1 MRRDRLAP
9 AFAALLAG
17 LLAVPTPAR
26 AQRQYIDVGSP
37 DFRPLAL
44 AVVPF
49 AAGPGAGTDAVDAYQ
64 TFRDD
69 LALTGTFDLLDPR
82 SFLADAGEGTQAS
95 AIRFSR
101 WSDVGA
107 EGLVK
112 AAVKREGVQVAGELH
127 LYDVRAGRE
136 VLYRVYRERTARA
149 LAHRFADDVLQYYT
163 REPGVF
169 RTRIAAVR
177 KTKGAWEIVLLDVDG
192 QGAETLRRET
202 TIALLPTW
210 RPDGGEVLFTSYRS
224 GKPEI
229 WAARVPDGAVRP
241 VVALGD
247 LASGGV
253 YSPDGRRIAFT
264 ASVDGNSD
272 VYLANADGSDIR
284 RLTTDPATDTSPTW
298 SPDGRRIAFVSTR
311 SGNPHIY
318 LMNADGSNQ
327 RRLTFQGNYN
337 QTPRWSPRGDQ
348 IAFTARDERRVF
360 DVFLVSPETGKI
372 GRVTQDQGLTNEEP
386 SWAPNGRLLV
396 FVTDR
401 GGRQQLV
408 VSNPAGDRQRVV
420 TSDPA
425 GLGAPA
431 WGPLPP

>member
-1 MRRDRLAP
+1 MTRTLL
-9 AFAALLAG
+9 ALLA
-17 LLAVPTPAR
+17 AVPLLVPSAAL

-37 DFRPLAL
+37 DFRPLAI
-44 AVVPF
+44 ADVPF
-49 AAGPGAGTDAVDAYQ
+49 QSGPGAQADAVDVQ
-64 TFRDD
+64 LTFRDD
-69 LALTGTFDLLDPR
+69 LSLTGIFDLLDAR
-82 SFLADAGEGTQAS
+82 SFLADASEGTQAS
-95 AIRFSR
+95 TIKFRR

-112 AAVKREGVQVAGELH
+112 AAVKREGALVAGELH

-169 RTRIAAVR
+169 RTRIAAIR
-177 KTKGAWEIVLLDVDG
+177 KTQGAWDIVLLDADG
-192 QGAETLRRET
+192 KGAETLRRET
-202 TIALLPTW
+202 AIALLPSW
-210 RPDGGEVLFTSYRS
+210 RPDGGEILFTSYRS

-229 WAARVPDGAVRP
+229 WGLRVPDGTPRP
-241 VVALGD
+241 VVSLGD
-247 LASGGV
+247 LASGAV

-264 ASVDGNSD
+264 ASVEGNSD
-272 VYLANADGSDIR
+272 VYVAGADGSGIR
-284 RLTTDPATDTSPTW
+284 RLTADPATDTSPTW
-298 SPDGRRIAFVSTR
+298 SPDGRRIAFVSSR

-318 LMNADGSNQ
+318 VMNADGSEQ

-372 GRVTQDQGLTNEEP
+372 TRVTQDQGLTNEEP
-386 SWAPNGRLLV
+386 SWAANGRLLV

-408 VSNPAGDRQRVV
+408 ISNPAGDRQRVV

-425 GLGAPA
+425 GLVAPS
-431 WGPLPP
+431 WGPLPPP

>member
-1 MRRDRLAP
+1 MRKLA
-9 AFAALLAG
+9 AAALL
-17 LLAVPTPAR
+17 LLPALAL

-44 AVVPF
+44 AVAPF
-49 AAGPGAGTDAVDAYQ
+49 ASGPGALADATDVQQ

-69 LALTGTFDLLDPR
+69 LALTGIFDLLDPR
-82 SFLADAGEGTQAS
+82 SFLASASEGTSAS
-95 AIRFSR
+95 SIQFTR
-101 WSDVGA
+101 WVDVGA

-112 AAVKREGVQVAGELH
+112 AAVKREGALLGGELH

-136 VLYRVYRERTARA
+136 VLYRVYRERNARA

-169 RTRIAAVR
+169 RTRIAAIR
-177 KTKGAWEIVLLDVDG
+177 KSRGAWEILLLDADG
-192 QGAETLRRET
+192 KGVEVLRREN
-202 TIALLPTW
+202 TITLLPAW
-210 RPDGGEVLFTSYRS
+210 RPDGGEILVTSYRS
-224 GKPEI
+224 GKPEL
-229 WAARVPDGAVRP
+229 WAFRVPDGAPRP
-241 VVALGD
+241 VIAMGD

-272 VYLANADGSDIR
+272 VYVASVDGTDVR
-284 RLTTDPATDTSPTW
+284 RLTSDPATDTSPTW
-298 SPDGRRIAFVSTR
+298 SPDGRRIAFVSSR

-318 LMNADGSNQ
+318 VMNADGSDQ
-327 RRLTFQGNYN
+327 RRLTFKGNYN

-360 DVFLVSPETGKI
+360 DVFLVSPESGRIT
-372 GRVTQDQGLTNEEP
+372 RVTQDQGPTNEEP

-396 FVTDR
+396 LGSDR
-401 GGRQQLV
+401 GGRSQLV
-408 VSNPAGDRQRVV
+408 VSNPVGDRQRVITTEPGV
-420 TSDPA
+420 VGS
-425 GLGAPA
+425 PA
-431 WGPLPP
+431 WGPFAP

>member
-1 MRRDRLAP
+1 MNRIALATLLV
-9 AFAALLAG
+9 ALALVAA
-17 LLAVPTPAR
+17 PAR

-37 DFRPLAL
+37 NFRPLAL

-49 AAGPGAGTDAVDAYQ
+49 ASGSGAGPDARDATQ

-69 LALTGTFDLLDPR
+69 LALTGVFDLLDPR
-82 SFLADAGEGTQAS
+82 SFLADASEGTQAS
-95 AIRFSR
+95 QIRFPR

-112 AAVKREGVQVAGELH
+112 AAVKREGQQVAGELH

-136 VLYRVYRERTARA
+136 VLYRVYRERSARA
-149 LAHRFADDVLQYYT
+149 LAHRFADDVIQFYT

-169 RTRIAAVR
+169 RTRIAAIR
-177 KTKGAWEIVLLDVDG
+177 KGRGTWDIVLLDPDG
-192 QGAETLRRET
+192 KGQETLRRET
-202 TIALLPTW
+202 AIAMLPSW

-224 GKPEI
+224 GRPEI
-229 WAARVPDGAVRP
+229 WAARVPDGAVRA
-241 VVALGD
+241 VVAMGD

-253 YSPDGRRIAFT
+253 YAPDGRHIAFT

-272 VYLANADGSDIR
+272 VYVANADGTDVR
-284 RLTTDPATDTSPTW
+284 RLTTDPGTDTSPSW
-298 SPDGRRIAFVSTR
+298 SPDGRRIAFVSNR

-318 LMNADGSNQ
+318 VMNADGTGQ

-348 IAFTARDERRVF
+348 IAFTARDERRAF

-372 GRVTQDQGLTNEEP
+372 TRVTQDQGLTNEEP

-396 FVTDR
+396 LSTDR
-401 GGRQQLV
+401 SGRQPQLV
-408 VSNPAGDRQRVV
+408 IANPAGDRQGVV
-420 TSDPA
+420 TSDSSGFTSPS
-425 GLGAPA
+425 

>member
-1 MRRDRLAP
+1 MKKP
-9 AFAALLAG
+9 SIALLLA
-17 LLAVPTPAR
+17 LLLPLPAL

-49 AAGPGAGTDAVDAYQ
+49 QSGPGAAADAVDVQQ

-69 LALTGTFDLLDPR
+69 LALTGIFDLLDPR
-82 SFLADAGEGTQAS
+82 SFLADASEGTQAS
-95 AIRFSR
+95 SIKWNR

-112 AAVKREGVQVAGELH
+112 AAVKREGALVTGELH
-127 LYDVRAGRE
+127 LYEVRAGRE
-136 VLYRVYRERTARA
+136 VLYRVYREKSARA

-169 RTRIAAVR
+169 RTRIAAIR
-177 KTKGAWEIVLLDVDG
+177 KGKGTWDVVLLDADG
-192 QGAETLRRET
+192 KGMETLHRET
-202 TIALLPTW
+202 AITMLPSW
-210 RPDGGEVLFTSYRS
+210 RPDGGEILVTSYRS

-229 WAARVPDGAVRP
+229 WGLRVPDGAARL

-247 LASGGV
+247 LSSGAV
-253 YSPDGRRIAFT
+253 YSPDGRSIAFT

-272 VYLANADGSDIR
+272 VYVAGADGGNVR
-284 RLTTDPATDTSPTW
+284 RLTTDPGTDTSPTW

-318 LMNADGSNQ
+318 LMNADGSDQ
-327 RRLTFQGNYN
+327 RRLTFKGNYN

-360 DVFLVSPETGKI
+360 DVFLVSPESGKI
-372 GRVTQDQGLTNEEP
+372 SRVTQDQGLTNEEP

-396 FVTDR
+396 FGTDR
-401 GGRQQLV
+401 GPRQQLV
-408 VSNPAGDRQRVV
+408 VSNPAGDRQKVV

-425 GLGAPA
+425 GIVMPA

>member
-1 MRRDRLAP
+1 MNRPLL
-9 AFAALLAG
+9 ALLASLP
-17 LLAVPTPAR
+17 LLAPSAAL

-37 DFRPLAL
+37 DFRPLAI

-49 AAGPGAGTDAVDAYQ
+49 QSGPGAQADAVDVQQ

-69 LALTGTFDLLDPR
+69 LSLTGIFDLLDPR
-82 SFLADAGEGTQAS
+82 SFLADASEGTQAGS
-95 AIRFSR
+95 IKFRR
-101 WSDVGA
+101 WQDVGA

-112 AAVKREGVQVAGELH
+112 AAVKREDALVAGELH
-127 LYDVRAGRE
+127 LFDVRAGRE
-136 VLYRVYRERTARA
+136 VLYRVYRERSARA

-169 RTRIAAVR
+169 RTRIAAIR
-177 KTKGAWEIVLLDVDG
+177 KGRASWEVVLLDADG
-192 QGAETLRRET
+192 KGAETLSREPA
-202 TIALLPTW
+202 IALLPSW
-210 RPDGGEVLFTSYRS
+210 RPDGGEILFTSYRS

-229 WAARVPDGAVRP
+229 WGLRVPGGAPRP
-241 VVALGD
+241 VVSLGD
-247 LASGGV
+247 LASGAA

-272 VYLANADGSDIR
+272 VYVANADGTAIQ
-284 RLTTDPATDTSPTW
+284 RLTIDPATDTSPTW

-311 SGNPHIY
+311 SGNPHLY
-318 LMNADGSNQ
+318 VMNADGSAQ

-360 DVFLVSPETGKI
+360 DVFLVSPETGKVS
-372 GRVTQDQGLTNEEP
+372 RVTQDQGLTNEEP

-408 VSNPAGDRQRVV
+408 ISNPAGDRQRVV
-420 TSDPA
+420 TSDPT
-425 GLGAPA
+425 GLAAPS
-431 WGPLPP
+431 WGPLPPP

>member
-1 MRRDRLAP
+1 MTRTLL
-9 AFAALLAG
+9 ALLAALS
-17 LLAVPTPAR
+17 LLAPSAAL

-37 DFRPLAL
+37 DFRPLAM

-49 AAGPGAGTDAVDAYQ
+49 QSGPGAQADAVDVQ
-64 TFRDD
+64 LTFRDD
-69 LALTGTFDLLDPR
+69 LSLTGIFDLLDAR
-82 SFLADAGEGTQAS
+82 SFLADALEGTQAS
-95 AIRFSR
+95 TIKFRR

-112 AAVKREGVQVAGELH
+112 AAVKREGVLVAGELH

-169 RTRIAAVR
+169 RTRIAAIR
-177 KTKGAWEIVLLDVDG
+177 KTQGAWEIVLLDADG
-192 QGAETLRRET
+192 KGAETLRRET
-202 TIALLPTW
+202 AIALLPNW
-210 RPDGGEVLFTSYRS
+210 RPDGGEILFTSFRS
-224 GKPEI
+224 GRAEI
-229 WAARVPDGAVRP
+229 WGLRVPDGTPRP
-241 VVALGD
+241 VVSLGD
-247 LASGGV
+247 LASGAV

-272 VYLANADGSDIR
+272 VYVAGADGSGIL
-284 RLTTDPATDTSPTW
+284 RLTADPATDTSPTW
-298 SPDGRRIAFVSTR
+298 SPDGRRIAFVSSR

-318 LMNADGSNQ
+318 VMNADGSEQ

-372 GRVTQDQGLTNEEP
+372 TRVTQDQGLTNEEP
-386 SWAPNGRLLV
+386 AWAANGRLLV

-408 VSNPAGDRQRVV
+408 ISNPAGDRQRVV

-425 GLGAPA
+425 GLVAPS
-431 WGPLPP
+431 WGPLPPP

>member
-1 MRRDRLAP
+1 MTRTFL
-9 AFAALLAG
+9 ALLAASTF
-17 LLAVPTPAR
+17 LAPSAAL
-26 AQRQYIDVGSP
+26 AQRQYIDIGSP

-44 AVVPF
+44 AIVPF
-49 AAGPGAGTDAVDAYQ
+49 QSGPGAQADAVDVQQ

-82 SFLADAGEGTQAS
+82 SFLADASEGTQAS
-95 AIRFSR
+95 SIKFRR

-112 AAVKREGVQVAGELH
+112 AAVKREGALVAGELH

-136 VLYRVYRERTARA
+136 VLYRVYRERSARA
-149 LAHRFADDVLQYYT
+149 LAHRFADDVVQYYT

-169 RTRIAAVR
+169 RTRIAAIR
-177 KTKGAWEIVLLDVDG
+177 KTRGAWEIVLLDADG
-192 QGAETLRRET
+192 KGAETLSRET
-202 TIALLPTW
+202 AIAMLPSW
-210 RPDGGEVLFTSYRS
+210 RPDGGEILFTSYRS

-229 WAARVPDGAVRP
+229 WALRVPGGAPRQVIS
-241 VVALGD
+241 LGD

-253 YSPDGRRIAFT
+253 YSPDGRQIAFT

-272 VYLANADGSDIR
+272 VYVASADGTGIR
-284 RLTTDPATDTSPTW
+284 RLTSDPATDTSPTW

-311 SGNPHIY
+311 SGNPHLF
-318 LMNADGSNQ
+318 LMNADGSDQ

-372 GRVTQDQGLTNEEP
+372 SRVTQGQGLTNEEP
-386 SWAPNGRLLV
+386 SWAPNGRLLA

-408 VSNPAGDRQRVV
+408 VSNPQGDKQRVV

-425 GLGAPA
+425 GLVAPA

>member
-1 MRRDRLAP
+1 VKIPMKKPSLAI
-9 AFAALLAG
+9 ALALL
-17 LLAVPTPAR
+17 LPVPAL

-49 AAGPGAGTDAVDAYQ
+49 QSGPGAAADAVDVQQ

-69 LALTGTFDLLDPR
+69 LALTGIFDLLDPR
-82 SFLADAGEGTQAS
+82 SFLADASEGTQAS
-95 AIRFSR
+95 SIKWNR

-112 AAVKREGVQVAGELH
+112 AAVKREGALVTGELH
-127 LYDVRAGRE
+127 LYEVRAGRE
-136 VLYRVYRERTARA
+136 VLYRVYREKSARA

-169 RTRIAAVR
+169 RTRIAAIR
-177 KTKGAWEIVLLDVDG
+177 KGKGTWDVVLLDADG
-192 QGAETLRRET
+192 KGMETLHRET
-202 TIALLPTW
+202 AITMLPSW
-210 RPDGGEVLFTSYRS
+210 RPDGGEILVTSYRS

-229 WAARVPDGAVRP
+229 WGLRVPDGAARL

-247 LASGGV
+247 LSSGAV
-253 YSPDGRRIAFT
+253 YSPDGRSIAFT

-272 VYLANADGSDIR
+272 VYVAGADGGNVR
-284 RLTTDPATDTSPTW
+284 RLTTDPGTDTSPTW

-318 LMNADGSNQ
+318 VMNADGSDQ
-327 RRLTFQGNYN
+327 RRLTFKGNYN

-360 DVFLVSPETGKI
+360 DVFLVSPESGKI
-372 GRVTQDQGLTNEEP
+372 TRVTQDQGLTNEEP

-396 FVTDR
+396 FATDR
-401 GGRQQLV
+401 GPRQQLV
-408 VSNPAGDRQRVV
+408 VSNPAGDRQKVV

-425 GLGAPA
+425 GIVMPA